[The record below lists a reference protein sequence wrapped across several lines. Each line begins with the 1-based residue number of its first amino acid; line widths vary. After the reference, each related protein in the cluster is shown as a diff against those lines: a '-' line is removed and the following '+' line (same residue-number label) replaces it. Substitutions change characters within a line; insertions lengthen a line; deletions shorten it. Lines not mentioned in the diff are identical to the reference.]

1 MTSPKNRKVYH
12 PYCHLFN
19 GERLYYLLIKNRTLS
34 PTNRN
39 FLLSAA
45 KEVLPENFISTISL
59 HQVFGETDMI
69 LRIWASH
76 ENLDLL
82 INKLESLPSTEAV
95 TVLLIKEMLTYY
107 QREMEAARN
116 WRWHLPA
123 EQLGDILEHK
133 FPPFLV
139 RNVTEQTD
147 GWIRFFVFCEEPY
160 RTKSD
165 LFERINKVVGDSLKE
180 KNSSLARFSLY
191 SYSNRR
197 LQGVLLKGDLK
208 GDTFKQSSRSLSY
221 LVNEIIKLGCK
232 TTTNIC
238 SETILDAHDAVIE
251 RAGADDSDVS
261 WTEVMSNLLLSFESK
276 LDDHG
281 PNAHSLNMQSDVDAF
296 SEEHDGEA
304 RKVLGA
310 LEMRERHKRC
320 MTFAFV
326 ASRELWECIK
336 HYHPKWWSVLGE
348 FRLMYRWVA
357 AGSEKSDQII
367 AVIMKGYADMESELA
382 AKLRKISDMSAFSE
396 MLKISLRQKLS
407 KISKLAE
414 NAELLDQICSLKSGG
429 SGDVTHITLEPIAF
443 EMGKLK
449 KSELLKQIS
458 EFQQEQWKQFQKALE
473 RCVQDRNDLMHGNV
487 RSMFGTVP
495 KDPKHEESSKVV
507 AWQRFTINYLRVL
520 ALYPLVSATLEFLGR
535 KAKRHRKK
543 SAQKT
548 KQSAINHA

>member
-1 MTSPKNRKVYH
+1 MTSQKNRKVYH

-19 GERLYYLLIKNRTLS
+19 GERLYYVLIKNRTLS

-45 KEVLPENFISTISL
+45 KEVLPENFINAISL

-82 INKLESLPSTEAV
+82 INKLESLQSTEAV

-107 QREMEAARN
+107 QREMESSRN
-116 WRWHLPA
+116 WRWHYA
-123 EQLGDILEHK
+123 SEQLGNILEHR
-133 FPPFLV
+133 FPPFLI

-160 RTKSD
+160 RKKSD
-165 LFERINKVVGDSLKE
+165 LFERINKIVADALKE
-180 KNSSLARFSLY
+180 KNPSLTRFSLY

-197 LQGVLLKGDLK
+197 LQGVILKGDLK
-208 GDTFKQSSRSLSY
+208 GESFKQSSRNLSY
-221 LVNEIIKLGCK
+221 LVNDIIKLGCK

-251 RAGADDSDVS
+251 KAGADDSDVR
-261 WTEVMSNLLLSFESK
+261 WTGVMSNLFLSFESK

-296 SEEHDGEA
+296 SEEHDGGS

-310 LEMRERHKRC
+310 LEMRERHSRC
-320 MTFAFV
+320 MAFAIV

-336 HYHPKWWSVLGE
+336 HYHPQWWSVLGE

-357 AGSEKSDQII
+357 AGNEKSDQII

-382 AKLRKISDMSAFSE
+382 AKLRKISDMSAFPD
-396 MLKISLRQKLS
+396 MLRTSLRQRLS
-407 KISKLAE
+407 KIPRLAE
-414 NAELLDQICSLKSGG
+414 DAELLDQICNVKSSG
-429 SGDVTHITLEPIAF
+429 SGDGSHITMEPIAF

-449 KSELLKQIS
+449 KSELFKQLP

-473 RCVQDRNDLMHGNV
+473 RCIQDRNDLMHGNV
-487 RSMFGTVP
+487 RSMFSVVP
-495 KDPKHEESSKVV
+495 KDPKQEGSAKVT

-520 ALYPLVSATLEFLGR
+520 SLYPLVSLTLELLGK
-535 KAKRHRKK
+535 KAKKLRKRP
-543 SAQKT
+543 SQKEV
-548 KQSAINHA
+548 